1 MMFAFRLVTWVLF
14 VAIVATTLGPVS
26 LRPHTH
32 FSPDLDRFAAYAV
45 LGVFFALSYPLR
57 RFWLLAAFLVAAAG
71 ALETAQLF
79 VPGRDAHLSDFLFKA
94 GGATIGLIAVR
105 IACLVIPSRY
115 PTSSLANTIV
125 KWRRPG
131 AVG

>member
-14 VAIVATTLGPVS
+14 VAIITMTLGPIS

-32 FSPDLDRFAAYAV
+32 FSPGLDRFAAYAV
-45 LGVFFALSYPLR
+45 LGIFFAQSYPQR
-57 RFWLLAAFLVAAAG
+57 RFWLLETFLVAAAG

-79 VPGRDAHLSDFLFKA
+79 VPDRDAHLSDFLFKA

-105 IACLVIPSRY
+105 FAYLVIPS
-115 PTSSLANTIV
+115 SKHHL
-125 KWRRPG
+125 
-131 AVG
+131 

>member
-14 VAIVATTLGPVS
+14 VAIVTMTLGPVS

-32 FSPDLDRFAAYAV
+32 FSPDLDRFAAYAA
-45 LGVFFALSYPLR
+45 LGIFFAQSYPQR
-57 RFWLLAAFLVAAAG
+57 RFWLLEAFLVAAAG

-94 GGATIGLIAVR
+94 GGATIGLITVR
-105 IACLVIPSRY
+105 FACLVIPS
-115 PTSSLANTIV
+115 SKHHS
-125 KWRRPG
+125 
-131 AVG
+131 

>member
-14 VAIVATTLGPVS
+14 VAIVAMTLGAVS
-26 LRPHTH
+26 LRPHIY

-45 LGVFFALSYPLR
+45 LGIFFEQSYPQR
-57 RFWLLAAFLVAAAG
+57 RFWLLGAFLVIAAG

-94 GGATIGLIAVR
+94 FGATIGLIAGHAASGV
-105 IACLVIPSRY
+105 LGY
-115 PTSSLANTIV
+115 
-125 KWRRPG
+125 RRRTG
-131 AVG
+131 